1 MKKKIK
7 NISNGVNKKLVRELK
22 EKLEKEKSQIE
33 EELKKF
39 AKKDEKLKGDWD
51 TIFPRWDGTASGGGR
66 LETAADEVDEYSTL
80 LPIEHNLELK
90 LRDINLALEKIEHP
104 RRGYPKYGICEKCGK
119 EIEIG
124 RLKTIPETRSCLK
137 CKAP

>member
-1 MKKKIK
+1 MD
-7 NISNGVNKKLVRELK
+7 KKLLKELK

-51 TIFPRWDGTASGGGR
+51 TRYPKWDGEAGSSS
-66 LETAADEVDEYSTL
+66 LETMADELEEYESL
-80 LPIEHNLELK
+80 LPVEHVLELK
-90 LRDINLALEKIEHP
+90 LRDIDSALEKIKK
-104 RRGYPKYGICEKCGK
+104 GKYGICEKCGK
-119 EIEIG
+119 EIDIE
-124 RLKTIPETRSCLK
+124 RLKTIPEARFCLK

>member
-1 MKKKIK
+1 MD
-7 NISNGVNKKLVRELK
+7 KKLLKELK

-51 TIFPRWDGTASGGGR
+51 TRYPKWDGEAGSSS
-66 LETAADEVDEYSTL
+66 LETMADELEEYESL
-80 LPIEHNLELK
+80 LPVEHVLELK
-90 LRDINLALEKIEHP
+90 LRDIDSALEKIKKE
-104 RRGYPKYGICEKCGK
+104 KYGICEKCGK
-119 EIEIG
+119 EIDIE
-124 RLKTIPETRSCLK
+124 RLKTIPEARFCLK